1 MTHLNKVSWTLAA
14 AAISLGAIGSSN
26 TQSVAIGSD
35 NANEALLRDGDII
48 FQRSFSS
55 QSDAI
60 SLSTHSPYT
69 HCGVVISDNGNWVVY
84 HATQPVSKTPL
95 KEWIAS
101 GDGGKYVIK
110 RLKDKHLVQ
119 LTKDSLQKLRAYLN
133 KQLGKKYDFLFAWS
147 DDKIYCSELV
157 WKAYW
162 NACGIKLATPK
173 KIGDFDLSSKL
184 VQAKLKEKYGDNVPL
199 NETVVAP
206 STVFESDRLVTV
218 ASR

>member
-1 MTHLNKVSWTLAA
+1 M
-14 AAISLGAIGSSN
+14 LG
-26 TQSVAIGSD
+26 T
-35 NANEALLRDGDII
+35 ALQADDGNSCESILQDGDII

-69 HCGVVISDNGNWVVY
+69 HCGVVISESGKWVVY

-95 KEWIAS
+95 KDWIAS

-110 RLKDKHLVQ
+110 RLKEPAQ
-119 LTKDSLQKLRAYLN
+119 LSKESLQKLRTYLN
-133 KQLGKKYDFLFAWS
+133 RQLGKKYDFLFAWS

-162 NACGIKLATPK
+162 NGCGIKLATPK
-173 KIGDFDLSSKL
+173 KIGDFDLTSKI
-184 VQAKLKEKYGDNVPL
+184 VKVKLQEKYGSNVPL

-218 ASR
+218 SSR